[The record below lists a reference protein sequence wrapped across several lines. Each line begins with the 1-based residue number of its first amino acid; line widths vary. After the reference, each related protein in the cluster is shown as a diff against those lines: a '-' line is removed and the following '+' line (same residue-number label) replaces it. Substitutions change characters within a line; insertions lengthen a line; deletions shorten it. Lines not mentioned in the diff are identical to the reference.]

1 MSSPPHDGRRLP
13 RAVSRELIQLL
24 RDEHHSGRALWPNFD
39 TITTGAQY
47 RQLHRLCESWL
58 PPGAQILDWGAGTGH
73 ASIYLSRAGHRVTGF
88 SFEEFSFEDL
98 LDGLPYRFVPGQSSE
113 PARLPFEDHEFD
125 GALSVGVLEHVRE
138 TGGTEAASLSEL
150 HRVLRR
156 DGILICVHLPNA
168 NSWIE
173 AVARRRTGT
182 HVHLH
187 VYRPPEV
194 VRMFEDAGFTIE
206 RFGRYAILPRNQIAR
221 IFPRAW
227 CDSAWFRLIY
237 DVADSAG
244 ASLLPWLTQ
253 NYFVVAR
260 AH

>member
-1 MSSPPHDGRRLP
+1 MSSPSHDVRRLS
-13 RAVSRELIQLL
+13 RAASRELIQLL
-24 RDEHHSGRALWPNFD
+24 RDEHHSGGALWPNFD

-58 PPGAQILDWGAGTGH
+58 PPGGQILDWGAGTGH

-88 SFEEFSFEDL
+88 SFEDFSFEDL
-98 LDGLPYRFVPGQSSE
+98 LDGRPYRFVPGQSTE
-113 PARLPFEDHEFD
+113 PTRLPFDDDEFD

-138 TGGTEAASLSEL
+138 TGGTEAGSLAEL
-150 HRVLRR
+150 RRVLRR

-168 NSWIE
+168 KSWIE
-173 AVARRRTGT
+173 AVARHRPGT

-187 VYRPPEV
+187 VYRPTDV
-194 VRMFEDAGFTIE
+194 VRMFGDAGFAIE
-206 RFGRYAILPRNQIAR
+206 RQGRYGILPRNQVAR
-221 IFPRAW
+221 MFPRAW
-227 CDSAWFRLIY
+227 CDSDWFRRLY

-253 NYFVVAR
+253 NHFVVAR
-260 AH
+260 VQ